1 MIESC
6 NGITGES
13 ISPLSLSLSSPVTLA
28 LEKFLYPKFYDEIET
43 IFSSRCKE
51 EEEENK
57 DDEKERRKKERKRE
71 QREPRS
77 NRNCT
82 ILSLVF
88 NFPSGGGG
96 GGRLA

>member
-43 IFSSRCKE
+43 IFSSRRKE